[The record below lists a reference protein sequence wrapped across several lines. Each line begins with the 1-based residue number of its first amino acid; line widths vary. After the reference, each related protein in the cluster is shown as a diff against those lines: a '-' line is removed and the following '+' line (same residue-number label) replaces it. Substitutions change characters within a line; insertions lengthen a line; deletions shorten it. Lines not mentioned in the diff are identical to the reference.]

1 MKRSELGLASD
12 HNQGTLRIMRKAFTH
27 RSISRSPIVSRAF
40 YARNTVRVAKD
51 LLGKRLVRIRG
62 RRRMVGKIVE
72 VEAYRGSDDP
82 ASHAFR
88 GLTPRNAPMFGE
100 PGHAYV
106 YFTYGN
112 HYCLNITTRESGM
125 PGAVL
130 IRAIE
135 PIEGTSTM
143 ARLRPKVPTL
153 ALTNGPGKLTKAL
166 GIDKSLNE
174 IDMTKRGPLYV
185 TRAEVRDFEVGRSAR
200 IGIAAGKDRL
210 WRFYVSGNPYVS
222 RRQTAEGSRRRR
234 LSHKEPEGV
243 IQIPHA

>member
-1 MKRSELGLASD
+1 
-12 HNQGTLRIMRKAFTH
+12 
-27 RSISRSPIVSRAF
+27 
-40 YARNTVRVAKD
+40 
-51 LLGKRLVRIRG
+51 
-62 RRRMVGKIVE
+62 MVGKIVE

-100 PGHAYV
+100 AGHAYV

-112 HYCLNITTRESGM
+112 HYCLNVTTRESGI

-135 PIEGTSTM
+135 PIEGMLTM
-143 ARLRPKVPTL
+143 ARLRPNVPKV

-174 IDMTKRGPLYV
+174 IDMAKHGPLYV
-185 TRAEVRDFEVGRSAR
+185 TRAGAQDFEVGRSAR
-200 IGIAAGKDRL
+200 VGIAAGKDRL
-210 WRFYVSGNPYVS
+210 WRFYVLGNPYVS
-222 RRQTAEGSRRRR
+222 RRFAEKVRTQ
-234 LSHKEPEGV
+234 ET
-243 IQIPHA
+243 